1 MVALVLGQDMP
12 IKKQP
17 APGGGSVSEDAG
29 QSAVDPAT
37 ASSSNSSTVAPI
49 SVTSTIPTPAPTSG
63 GAKPKRS
70 ANFKSLRDLV
80 HGSESAVAEDSGQL
94 ATASSSNST
103 TPAPAASDGAK
114 PGKSSAIKLVRSGSV
129 AAEDSG
135 HPAADLP
142 PASSSNITAPVSN
155 SSAVP
160 APISGG
166 ANKPEKPAVKSVR
179 YFAPGSGS
187 VPIDGYGYGQAAVS
201 SPVPASTP
209 APSAAASA
217 YSVAPAQVTAAVQP
231 VR

>member
-114 PGKSSAIKLVRSGSV
+114 PGKSSATKLVRSGSV
-129 AAEDSG
+129 VAEDSG